1 MTRQKAGHCQTNVW
15 LRSPLSEAA
24 NECFGNFKKITSNEL
39 L

>member
-24 NECFGNFKKITSNEL
+24 NKYFANFRKITLNEL
-39 L
+39 Y